1 MKLNEIYVVNVVNID
16 NLVYISRKVH
26 LHFVLHTA
34 YSHTR
39 ITEFGGKYFPNRS
52 LLFVFILFTEMV
64 ACVVWCLTI
73 VIRTVIIKSNSEWI
87 LYPDSAV
94 LIRSRGKRRALAP
107 FYILIIDCFLYYFR
121 TFLLGGGN
129 IPCYGQYG
137 HKPCSTRRS
146 PFLQWSQIQKD
157 PSFTSLLLL
166 ISIKVCYQ
174 ELIIFIK
181 NQSNKAVSK
190 CFAPTNS
197 GILCLSREHSKS
209 YFVQVTL

>member
-1 MKLNEIYVVNVVNID
+1 MWAKRSIWSVWW
-16 NLVYISRKVH
+16 
-26 LHFVLHTA
+26 
-34 YSHTR
+34 YS
-39 ITEFGGKYFPNRS
+39 S
-52 LLFVFILFTEMV
+52 WL
-64 ACVVWCLTI
+64 VWCLTI

-87 LYPDSAV
+87 LYPESAV

-181 NQSNKAVSK
+181 NQPNNAVSK
-190 CFAPTNS
+190 CFASTNS